1 MGEPPFG
8 NTVCR
13 ETAAIFHI
21 RQRQMLCWY
30 ISWQCW
36 LTPVKLVSASS
47 SGTITYTYCILVHCI
62 CQQQKVTSARLCFAV
77 TWGFYTY
84 SYSNIEK
91 LMGGG
96 AFFQRTNLNS
106 TCRIFRLLVPPAGL
120 CPGDPGQ
127 MSRSLHVPRDYY
139 LQSAP
144 GIISGTRR
152 FNFVG
157 WKKIMEDCCPSIVTW
172 GTNISLFISC
182 KSIIT

>member
-8 NTVCR
+8 TRYAGRQLLYFTFDKGRCCVD
-13 ETAAIFHI
+13 IFHDSADWRPWNWCP
-21 RQRQMLCWY
+21 RQVVVQ
-30 ISWQCW
+30 SH
-36 LTPVKLVSASS
+36 TA
-47 SGTITYTYCILVHCI
+47 YCILVHCI

-91 LMGGG
+91 LRGGG
-96 AFFQRTNLNS
+96 LFFQRTNLNS
-106 TCRIFRLLVPPAGL
+106 TSRIFRLLVPPAGL